1 MLSGYNDK
9 QPLYL
14 EYILN
19 KLITLPLKQDK
30 FDLQMEIVRGLFQFS
45 IDIHY
50 QLDFYLP
57 ISYNFE

>member
-19 KLITLPLKQDK
+19 KMINLPLKQDK
-30 FDLQMEIVRGLFQFS
+30 FDLQMEMVS
-45 IDIHY
+45 
-50 QLDFYLP
+50 LP
-57 ISYNFE
+57 